1 MAKKE
6 LMLEIKCAGDNCRR
20 MVEVRA
26 DAGLSLDMFKFSCDA
41 CGLQTKTQ
49 KESKKSSH
57 VRKMVD
63 GQVKLI
69 DEQPEESD

>member
-6 LMLEIKCAGDNCRR
+6 LMLEIKCAGETCVR
-20 MVEVRA
+20 MVTVNGDE
-26 DAGLSLDMFKFSCDA
+26 GLSLDSFKFSCRY

-63 GQVKLI
+63 GQVKLV
-69 DEQPEESD
+69 DETPEES